1 MASIFA
7 QLSVQVAYWESH
19 LCKYKIKKLKKWI
32 NKIFWSNRQSSL
44 SQPFWITNVYLLRKM
59 ISIFIVLTFYILN
72 SLLST
77 AVIDTQLQ
85 YCNEIIFT
93 LFVKL
98 SLINIQSFLTYY
110 FYIIHLFFPSNMRR
124 KTQVSSKC
132 GMAFKKNPS
141 YYHYALI
148 YKISMKGCHWIFS
161 FSFHSNNFHP
171 HSVLLSHRWYQDLFC
186 FFVTQASMH
195 ACGVGWYPIFCS
207 VPPAPSPVSK
217 LQT

>member
-1 MASIFA
+1 
-7 QLSVQVAYWESH
+7 
-19 LCKYKIKKLKKWI
+19 
-32 NKIFWSNRQSSL
+32 
-44 SQPFWITNVYLLRKM
+44 M

-148 YKISMKGCHWIFS
+148 YKFSMKGCHWIFS

-171 HSVLLSHRWYQDLFC
+171 HSVLLSHRWYQDLFAFLLHRHRCMLAELVGILYFALFLQHHHPFQSCKHSLKIKQHWWC
-186 FFVTQASMH
+186 FSFTYFKVISRHWT
-195 ACGVGWYPIFCS
+195 
-207 VPPAPSPVSK
+207 
-217 LQT
+217 

>member
-110 FYIIHLFFPSNMRR
+110 FYIIHLFFPLNMRR

-132 GMAFKKNPS
+132 WMAFKK
-141 YYHYALI
+141 I
-148 YKISMKGCHWIFS
+148 
-161 FSFHSNNFHP
+161 
-171 HSVLLSHRWYQDLFC
+171 LL
-186 FFVTQASMH
+186 TIIMH
-195 ACGVGWYPIFCS
+195 
-207 VPPAPSPVSK
+207 
-217 LQT
+217 